1 MSPQKHNTLL
11 MLGQCWWR
19 VEARVKKGQEKE
31 SSSGQRN
38 FDARLKNFSLP
49 NFEGNVVLFWLIEK

>member
-11 MLGQCWWR
+11 TLGQRWWR

-31 SSSGQRN
+31 SSSVHRN

-49 NFEGNVVLFWLIEK
+49 NFEGNVIFFG